1 MPNSYSWKEE
11 RGDDTYHLP
20 GPDHLGWWAAAAIF
34 ASLLL
39 HVMVFFALDKMK
51 IGLRFHQAREI
62 STAPVDIRQVH
73 IAPEAPAPHETPEN
87 LVVPPVDPASLLEQ
101 IDLLDMLP
109 TDVDID
115 ISPEILEPEYALR
128 MQNPALIGEPDAIAM
143 EISSGID
150 VDSELLQMGQEVTDL
165 PAAAVGQL
173 TIDPGAAMADDPELA
188 KFTDDLLRKGADGK
202 ARDGALDG
210 LASLDELLGLP
221 PNTLVNKTT
230 MLPSD
235 LLFEFNSAELRES
248 AKLGLM
254 KLGLLIDRNPDLY
267 CWIEG
272 HSDLIGSDSYNLEL
286 SKRRAAAVKTYLVE
300 SLRMDAGK
308 IIPRGF
314 GRSRP
319 IIMDGDADTQAPNR
333 RVEIRMRRTTPPNDE
348 PRESRPQPP
357 PPPPRPTIIEEA
369 PAPEPP
375 PVLVQPR
382 RALPV
387 EEFEVIPPPVA
398 QPVEELPPI
407 PPRARPI
414 EEPPPPPRARPVEP

>member
-1 MPNSYSWKEE
+1 MSSNYSWKDE

-20 GPDHLGWWAAAAIF
+20 GPDHLGWWAAVAIC

-39 HVMVFFALDKMK
+39 HVLVFFALERMK
-51 IGLRFHQAREI
+51 IGLRFHQVREI
-62 STAPVDIRQVH
+62 TTAPVNIRQVH
-73 IAPEAPAPHETPEN
+73 VAPEEPAQRETPEN
-87 LVVPPVDPASLLEQ
+87 LVVPPVDPASLLEE

-109 TDVDID
+109 KNMDID
-115 ISPEILEPEYALR
+115 MSPDIQQPEYALK
-128 MQNPALIGEPDAIAM
+128 MENPALMGDPDAMAM

-150 VDSELLQMGQEVTDL
+150 VDAELLQIGQEITDL

-173 TIDPGAAMADDPELA
+173 TIDPGAAIADDPDFA

-202 ARDGALDG
+202 ARDGTLDG
-210 LASLDELLGLP
+210 LTSLDDLLGLP

-254 KLGLLIDRNPDLY
+254 KLGLLIDRNPELY

-272 HSDLIGSDSYNLEL
+272 HTDRIGSDSYNLEL
-286 SKRRAAAVKTYLVE
+286 SKRRAAAVKAYLVD
-300 SLRMDAGK
+300 SLRMDEGK
-308 IIPRGF
+308 IITRGY

-319 IIMDGDADTQAPNR
+319 IIMEGDADAQAPNR
-333 RVEIRMRRTTPPNDE
+333 RVEIRMRRTTPLDE
-348 PRESRPQPP
+348 EPSALRQPAS
-357 PPPPRPTIIEEA
+357 PPRPEIVKE
-369 PAPEPP
+369 PAVSEPP
-375 PVLVQPR
+375 PVFVQPR

-387 EEFEVIPPPVA
+387 EEFDV
-398 QPVEELPPI
+398 LPPAI
-407 PPRARPI
+407 AEPVDDPPRARPI
-414 EEPPPPPRARPVEP
+414 EVPPSPPRARPVEP